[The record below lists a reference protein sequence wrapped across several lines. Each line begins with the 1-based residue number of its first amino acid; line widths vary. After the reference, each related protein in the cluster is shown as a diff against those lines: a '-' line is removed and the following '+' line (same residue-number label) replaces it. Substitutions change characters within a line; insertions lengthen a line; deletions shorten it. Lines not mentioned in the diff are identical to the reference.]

1 MADVVMWPKFDNSS
15 ISMREVVITSIFWGF
30 DQKKHFF
37 EGWSWFKFNYLG
49 LALGMTLK
57 LYTSVAKTL
66 KLRVRTFWWLIPTS
80 VDITGEKI
88 VCVCWGGGAFCSL
101 PILNR
106 VDLKHWETQ
115 LNFTNSEREKASS
128 WTRSCWSLPIW
139 RSAYLSANFQLLTF
153 ISNPEQSNR
162 VTRYKISKQ
171 YLRIIYL

>member
-1 MADVVMWPKFDNSS
+1 MMSPTKFYHMNCMADVVMWPKFDHSS

-57 LYTSVAKTL
+57 LYTSVAK
-66 KLRVRTFWWLIPTS
+66 I
-80 VDITGEKI
+80 
-88 VCVCWGGGAFCSL
+88 FCSL

>member
-57 LYTSVAKTL
+57 LYTSVAKT
-66 KLRVRTFWWLIPTS
+66 FWWLIPTS

-88 VCVCWGGGAFCSL
+88 VCVCVCGGERGFLL
-101 PILNR
+101 PP
-106 VDLKHWETQ
+106 H
-115 LNFTNSEREKASS
+115 
-128 WTRSCWSLPIW
+128 
-139 RSAYLSANFQLLTF
+139 
-153 ISNPEQSNR
+153 PE
-162 VTRYKISKQ
+162 
-171 YLRIIYL
+171 

>member
-1 MADVVMWPKFDNSS
+1 MVLVQVQLFGTGTRYD
-15 ISMREVVITSIFWGF
+15 
-30 DQKKHFF
+30 
-37 EGWSWFKFNYLG
+37 L
-49 LALGMTLK
+49 
-57 LYTSVAKTL
+57 KTL
-66 KLRVRTFWWLIPTS
+66 RKCGKNVKTKSQNVLVANSYICRHYR
-80 VDITGEKI
+80 GKNC
-88 VCVCWGGGAFCSL
+88 VCVCGGGGGGGGGGGAFCSL

>member
-1 MADVVMWPKFDNSS
+1 MSPTKFYHLNCMADVVMWPKFDHSS

-57 LYTSVAKTL
+57 LYTSVAKT
-66 KLRVRTFWWLIPTS
+66 
-80 VDITGEKI
+80 
-88 VCVCWGGGAFCSL
+88 FCSL